1 MFFLFIT
8 SSISPRAFV
17 FFYSL
22 HLFGNGWKSYLDN
35 HVVFIITRDPAF
47 GIQSAV
53 VTASCATV
61 IASVDRFLGQFDGSS
76 ENDYE
81 RIFNRKLTLAM
92 FLRKEDS

>member
-17 FFYSL
+17 FFYS
-22 HLFGNGWKSYLDN
+22 LFGNGWKSYLDN

-47 GIQSAV
+47 GVQSAV

-76 ENDYE
+76 ADIYE
-81 RIFNRKLTLAM
+81 IIINRKLTLAM